1 MPVGLFSQPPLTRLH
16 TSHCLTCNA
25 LHLSFSCSL
34 HLTTPLL
41 LLSQSTVRMLS
52 IHSKKKKKSH
62 SAPLLCLCGLM
73 SYSSSREAGFIKV
86 ERDNSLSC
94 SLELPTLVI
103 PWEIFYVLCIK
114 FVSPPTSHAHTH
126 FYSFSY
132 EPLLSPS
139 IFSDCLTHP
148 LLFSYIWANFSF
160 VLFFLLQPF
169 LMNPPYFAFVKLS
182 PCPCFDSFLPFST
195 NTVLYCTSPPELD
208 TDPPPRPPVGPVSPS
223 IAQLAGL
230 IDLRSSWIPLKV
242 NY

>member
-1 MPVGLFSQPPLTRLH
+1 MFSQPPLTRLH

-114 FVSPPTSHAHTH
+114 FVSPPASHADTH

-148 LLFSYIWANFSF
+148 LLFSYI
-160 VLFFLLQPF
+160 
-169 LMNPPYFAFVKLS
+169 
-182 PCPCFDSFLPFST
+182 
-195 NTVLYCTSPPELD
+195 
-208 TDPPPRPPVGPVSPS
+208 
-223 IAQLAGL
+223 
-230 IDLRSSWIPLKV
+230 
-242 NY
+242 